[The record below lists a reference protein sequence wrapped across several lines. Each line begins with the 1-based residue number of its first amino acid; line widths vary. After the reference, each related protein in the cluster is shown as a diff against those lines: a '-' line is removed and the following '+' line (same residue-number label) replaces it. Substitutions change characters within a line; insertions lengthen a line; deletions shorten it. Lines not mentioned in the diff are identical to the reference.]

1 MVTTDRVCVVTTTT
15 TVQQYKSKAVAQPYH
30 TMHTPASPFLQF
42 ISHPSTPSSK
52 TSTSLKFLEQQEH
65 NHIAWN
71 KHKQLGGTS
80 CTPERVSFQ
89 VKRPRYKEQQAKQRK
104 EYKASDPSTLQ
115 QGFHLGGFDGF
126 FSQSCIE
133 VLRKIILENK

>member
-1 MVTTDRVCVVTTTT
+1 LA
-15 TVQQYKSKAVAQPYH
+15 KATPTAFDHTHTSVAIQ
-30 TMHTPASPFLQF
+30 
-42 ISHPSTPSSK
+42 
-52 TSTSLKFLEQQEH
+52 KFLEQQEH

-80 CTPERVSFQ
+80 CPPERVSFQ